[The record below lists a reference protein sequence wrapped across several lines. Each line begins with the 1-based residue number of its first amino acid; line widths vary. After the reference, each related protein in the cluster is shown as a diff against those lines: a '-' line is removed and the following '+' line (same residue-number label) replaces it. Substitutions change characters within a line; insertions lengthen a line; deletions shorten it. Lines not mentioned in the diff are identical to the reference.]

1 MTPNLT
7 AQNRGFVSVHMAPL
21 LTFSAAL
28 LQAAAPGPHPV
39 SSTAQ
44 SHIPNQ
50 TFTHPRWRLRVT
62 RSSCGSERSFCSQAL
77 LSSQADGWWGGIRG
91 QEGDSRVG
99 LESSIQLLDVEL
111 PDLHEEKGPDP
122 LKCTIENVLMINQ
135 GKNFLSIVQ
144 PVFPRK
150 DMSNV
155 SYLCRRVQTCLL
167 LSDCW
172 CTAILIEWNLNKYL
186 GEFVCR

>member
-7 AQNRGFVSVHMAPL
+7 AENRGFGSVHMAPL

-99 LESSIQLLDVEL
+99 LESSIQLPDVEL

-122 LKCTIENVLMINQ
+122 LKRTIEDVLMINQ
-135 GKNFLSIVQ
+135 GKTALVSFNLSFPGKTWVMCHILYVQAFENLPIVEQ
-144 PVFPRK
+144 VER
-150 DMSNV
+150 
-155 SYLCRRVQTCLL
+155 LL
-167 LSDCW
+167 VHRHANWAEL
-172 CTAILIEWNLNKYL
+172 
-186 GEFVCR
+186 